1 MNYRDEWFSPENV
14 EEQIEQHLSAS
25 DRSPANTRLLQ
36 GLQHLA
42 EDDASRLTRIRA
54 RLAEH
59 SANGTEREPVP
70 IQRYQHPHI
79 QPLEPLLPLPQPPR
93 RVPKR
98 SRFLTNL
105 LSGLVAVLVIGSML
119 AAFTL
124 FRSHLEPAAVHPQMP
139 VFAPPIHG
147 SSAFLM
153 DATSGKVLV
162 DINSHVR
169 FSLFDTAKIMTA
181 VVAMENANLDQ
192 PVTIK
197 QSMFNEEIQDTP
209 TAHLQVGDQ
218 LQLRDLLYGL
228 LLPSGNDAAQAIA
241 QVVAGDMQKFVDM
254 MNEEAQQLQLNDTH
268 FASPYGAASAEDY
281 SSAEDLTRL
290 GWFALRFSDFAHIV
304 AQQEYTLPATEKRH
318 FYLWSNTNLLLLSYA
333 GMNGVTLSYDGN
345 MSSMVLSARRNNHQL
360 VGTELRVPSM
370 NTLVS
375 DVKMLLDRGFAS
387 IPPDPTPTPMPPTHG
402 DIVSE
407 KKG

>member
-1 MNYRDEWFSPENV
+1 MNYQDEWFSPENV
-14 EEQIEQHLSAS
+14 EEQIEQHLSVS
-25 DRSPANTRLLQ
+25 DQPSANTRLLQ
-36 GLQHLA
+36 DLQHLA
-42 EDDASRLTRIRA
+42 EDDASRLARIRV
-54 RLAEH
+54 RLIEH
-59 SANGTEREPVP
+59 SANGTEPEPVS
-70 IQRYQHPHI
+70 IQRYQYSHI
-79 QPLEPLLPLPQPPR
+79 QPLEPLLPLPQLPR

-124 FRSHLEPAAVHPQMP
+124 FRSHLQPAAVHPKMP
-139 VFAPPIHG
+139 VSAPPIHG
-147 SSAFLM
+147 LSAFLM

-162 DINSHVR
+162 DINSHTHV
-169 FSLFDTAKIMTA
+169 SINGTAKIMTA

-197 QSMFNEEIQDTP
+197 QSMFNEVIQDTY

-218 LQLRDLLYGL
+218 LQLRNLLYGL
-228 LLPSGNDAAQAIA
+228 LLPSGDDAALAIA
-241 QVVAGDMQKFVDM
+241 QTVAGSTQKFVDM

-281 SSAEDLTRL
+281 SSAVDLTRL
-290 GWFALRFSDFAHIV
+290 GWFALQFSDFAHIV

-318 FYLWSNTNLLLLSYA
+318 FYLWPNMNPLLLSYA

-345 MSSMVLSARRNNHQL
+345 MSSMVFSARRNNHQL
-360 VGTELRVPSM
+360 VGTELRVPST

-387 IPPDPTPTPMPPTHG
+387 IPPDPTPTPAPPTLG
-402 DIVSE
+402 DTVSE